1 MKRSTDRI
9 LVTHVGSLVRPMSI
23 RNILSAREHG
33 QPYDEAAYQK
43 TLREEVAGVVR
54 KQADVGVDIV
64 SDGEYGKAGW
74 IRYVSERLGG
84 FVHRP
89 FRQGDREQNPVYLI
103 REAEKFPE
111 FYAAYTPIQYYD
123 WLPPGESKTG
133 LRNDTT
139 ALRQNLL
146 VWECVAPITYKGQ
159 AAIGQDIDNFKSALK
174 GVNVE
179 GAFMPVAAP
188 MSARGLWLNAY
199 YKSDEEIVVA
209 LADALKEE
217 YKAIVDA
224 GFILQLDDAF
234 LAHEYDRLRGV
245 MSEREVHKYA
255 ERCIDLTNYALTG
268 IPEDKVRYHVCW
280 GSWNAPHTTD
290 VPLKTLSD
298 LILKVRAQAYS
309 LESANPRH
317 EHEWMVWKDV
327 KLPDGKILIPGIVT
341 HSTNVVEHP
350 DWWRGASRTS
360 PASSDAR
367 TSSRAPTAASPRATT
382 SCAATLP
389 CNGRSSKRWSRARGW
404 PPRNF
409 GGVSSGAYAP
419 ALSLSPLR
427 VTIEAA
433 TRASGRCCRK
443 VSKKELW
450 T

>member
-1 MKRSTDRI
+1 MQRSTDRT

-23 RNILSAREHG
+23 RNILWARDHG
-33 QPYDEAAYQK
+33 EPYDEAAYEK

-54 KQADVGVDIV
+54 KQADTGIDIV

-84 FVHRP
+84 FVHRE
-89 FRQGDREQNPVYLI
+89 FRTGDREQNPVYLI
-103 REAEKFPE
+103 REAEKFKE
-111 FYAAYTPIQYYD
+111 FYEAYTPIQYYD
-123 WLPPGESKTG
+123 WLPPGETKTG
-133 LRNDTT
+133 LGNTVA
-139 ALRQNLL
+139 ALRRNLM

-159 AAIGQDIDNFKSALK
+159 AAVSQDIKNFKSALA
-174 GVNVE
+174 GVNVT
-179 GAFMPVAAP
+179 GGFMPVAAP

-234 LAHEYDRLRGV
+234 LAHEYDRLRGLTN
-245 MSEREVHKYA
+245 EREAHKYA
-255 ERCIDLTNYALTG
+255 ERCVDLTNYALTG

-290 VPLKTLSD
+290 PPLRTLID
-298 LILKVRAQAYS
+298 LILKVKAQAYS

-327 KLPDGKILIPGIVT
+327 KLPDGKILIPGVVT

-350 DWWRGASRTS
+350 ELVAWRIRNFAGVVGRENVIAGTDCGFAQSYNIVRCHPSVQWAKLEALVEGAGLASR
-360 PASSDAR
+360 
-367 TSSRAPTAASPRATT
+367 
-382 SCAATLP
+382 
-389 CNGRSSKRWSRARGW
+389 
-404 PPRNF
+404 
-409 GGVSSGAYAP
+409 
-419 ALSLSPLR
+419 
-427 VTIEAA
+427 
-433 TRASGRCCRK
+433 
-443 VSKKELW
+443 ELW
-450 T
+450 GR

>member
-23 RNILSAREHG
+23 RNILAARDHG
-33 QPYDEAAYQK
+33 QPYEEAAYEK

-74 IRYVSERLGG
+74 IRYVAERLGG
-84 FVHRP
+84 FVHREIRP
-89 FRQGDREQNPVYLI
+89 DDHEHNPVYII
-103 REAEKFPE
+103 REAQKFPE
-111 FYAAYTPIQYYD
+111 FYAAYTPIQFYD
-123 WLPPGESKTG
+123 WLPPGESKTP
-133 LRNDTT
+133 LKADP
-139 ALRQNLL
+139 AAQRQNLL

-159 AAIGQDIDNFKSALK
+159 AAIGRDIDNFKSALK
-174 GVNVE
+174 GVNVQDLNVI

-199 YKSDEEIVVA
+199 YKTDAEIVVA

-217 YKAIVDA
+217 YQAIVDA

-234 LAHEYDRLRGV
+234 LAHEYDRLLGE
-245 MSEREVHKYA
+245 MSAREVHKYA

-327 KLPDGKILIPGIVT
+327 KLPDGKILIPGVVGRENIIAGTDCGFAQSYNIVRC
-341 HSTNVVEHP
+341 HPSVQWAKLEALVE
-350 DWWRGASRTS
+350 GARM
-360 PASSDAR
+360 AS
-367 TSSRAPTAASPRATT
+367 
-382 SCAATLP
+382 
-389 CNGRSSKRWSRARGW
+389 
-404 PPRNF
+404 
-409 GGVSSGAYAP
+409 
-419 ALSLSPLR
+419 
-427 VTIEAA
+427 
-433 TRASGRCCRK
+433 
-443 VSKKELW
+443 KELW
-450 T
+450 GR

>member
-23 RNILSAREHG
+23 RDILWARDHG
-33 QPYDEAAYQK
+33 QPYDPIAYQK

-54 KQADVGVDIV
+54 KQAEVGIDIV

-74 IRYVSERLGG
+74 IRYIAERLGG
-84 FVHRP
+84 FEHRVIRP
-89 FRQGDREQNPVYLI
+89 DDREHNPVYVI

-123 WLPPGESKTG
+123 WLPPERSKTSVKDD
-133 LRNDTT
+133 LAAQRK
-139 ALRQNLL
+139 NLL

-159 AAIGQDIDNFKSALK
+159 AAIKQDIDNFKAALES
-174 GVNVE
+174 VNVA

-188 MSARGLWLNAY
+188 MSARGLWLNAH
-199 YKSDEEIVVA
+199 YKNDEEIVVA

-217 YKAIVDA
+217 YRAIVDA
-224 GFILQLDDAF
+224 GFALQLDDAF
-234 LAHEYDRLRGV
+234 LAHEYDRLCGL
-245 MSEREVHKYA
+245 MDEREVHKYA
-255 ERCIDLTNYALTG
+255 ERCVDLTNYALTG

-317 EHEWMVWKDV
+317 EHEWLVWKHL
-327 KLPDGKILIPGIVT
+327 KLPEGKILIPGVVT

-350 DWWRGASRTS
+350 ELVAWRLKNFASVVGRENLIAGTDCGFAQSYNIVRCHPSVQWAKLEALVEGARIASR
-360 PASSDAR
+360 
-367 TSSRAPTAASPRATT
+367 
-382 SCAATLP
+382 
-389 CNGRSSKRWSRARGW
+389 
-404 PPRNF
+404 
-409 GGVSSGAYAP
+409 
-419 ALSLSPLR
+419 
-427 VTIEAA
+427 
-433 TRASGRCCRK
+433 
-443 VSKKELW
+443 ELW
-450 T
+450 GR